1 MYFFVPCLLRDSENE
16 ELRCQSVVYDFKPL
30 LRDTAVTQLTY
41 SALFFKYNAP
51 GISEMTRSTFHR
63 STSSIFFKNG
73 DKKLRIQP

>member
-1 MYFFVPCLLRDSENE
+1 M
-16 ELRCQSVVYDFKPL
+16 YDFKPL
-30 LRDTAVTQLTY
+30 LRDTALTQLTY

-73 DKKLRIQP
+73 DKKNANPTVKSHGIQAPVARKMAK